1 MFIDLTHTF
10 EDGMPGFRMRGPEG
24 EVVQYSA
31 AVSPFL
37 THADSEPFYDGK
49 ASFEITEVTFQT
61 SIGTYL
67 DAPRH
72 RFPDRHDI
80 ADYSL
85 ENLVLPGCVID
96 VTQCK
101 PERSVMPDDLPSGF
115 DPSGKA
121 VLFRFGWDRYW
132 GHEAYFDYPFIGRDV
147 LTLLRD
153 GGAELVGVDTLN
165 IDDSSDPER
174 PAHTWFLDAGIRI
187 VENLCHLD
195 KLPDRDFRFFAVPL
209 PVRGAA
215 AFPIR
220 AFAEFDIEAFRD

>member
-10 EDGMPGFRMRGPEG
+10 EDGMPGFRMKDPEG
-24 EVVQYSA
+24 ELVQYSA
-31 AVSPFL
+31 TVSPFL
-37 THADSEPFYDGK
+37 THADSAPFYDGQ

-80 ADYSL
+80 AGYAL

-96 VTQCK
+96 VTQCV
-101 PERSVMPDDLPSGF
+101 PDRSVMPDDLPSDF

-132 GHEAYFDYPFIGRDV
+132 GI
-147 LTLLRD
+147 LLI
-153 GGAELVGVDTLN
+153 N
-165 IDDSSDPER
+165 P
-174 PAHTWFLDAGIRI
+174 
-187 VENLCHLD
+187 C
-195 KLPDRDFRFFAVPL
+195 
-209 PVRGAA
+209 
-215 AFPIR
+215 
-220 AFAEFDIEAFRD
+220 